1 MSGGT
6 LKNLWV
12 MSDWL
17 YELRTEEN
25 KLVSN
30 QVAGLTK
37 EFRDLMEEADLYL
50 SGDTGVERMEK
61 AWKRFCENTGMPEDA
76 CNISWEEDYSL
87 EE

>member
-6 LKNLWV
+6 LEGLWS

-17 YELRTEEN
+17 YELRAADDR
-25 KLVSN
+25 LVN
-30 QVAGLTK
+30 TQVAGLAK
-37 EFRDLMEEADLYL
+37 EFRDLIEETDLYL
-50 SGDTGVERMEK
+50 SGDTGEERMNK

-76 CNISWEEDYSL
+76 CFKSWDEDYEK